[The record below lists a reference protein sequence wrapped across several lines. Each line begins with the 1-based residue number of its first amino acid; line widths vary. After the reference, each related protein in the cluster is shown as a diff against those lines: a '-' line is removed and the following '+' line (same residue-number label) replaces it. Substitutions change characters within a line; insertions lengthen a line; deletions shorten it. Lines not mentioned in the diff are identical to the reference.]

1 MYYNEEHK
9 QRVENRGDGYTYIG
23 TYKCGEIT
31 IDGKGGKGNNSYIR
45 IKCPYCETEYDVQ
58 LGHFKKGYSCSHCC
72 NKYENS
78 FAYYVQVEL
87 GESLNKYWDWEKNT
101 VNPYYI
107 YKKSSKTKVW
117 IKCTKTDYHDSYDIT
132 PSNFHEG
139 KRCPYC
145 HKRKIHPKDSFGQ
158 WGINTFGDD
167 FLEKYWS
174 EKNDELGINPW
185 KISPRSGEKVW
196 ILCQEKDYHNDE
208 GGYPITPDNFYK
220 GKRCPYCVNKK
231 VHPKD
236 SFGQWL
242 IDTYGND
249 AIEKYWSPKNTL
261 NPFTIAPKSSSKI
274 WILCQKKDYH
284 NDEGGYLTAC
294 DIFYRGNRCPYCT
307 NNQGKV
313 HPKDSFGSLYPEKAK
328 YWSKNNKKSP
338 FEVAP
343 KTDDKYKFI
352 CQECGEEFERS
363 LLNLNRYNHGV
374 YCQDCNNSQLEEITK
389 QVLQKYNIKY
399 ISQMK
404 YDGLIGLGNGNLSYD
419 FYLPSYNLLIE
430 CQGEQHEHY
439 CKGFHKTKEGFEK
452 QLEHDRRKREYSKQ
466 HNIKLLE
473 IWYYDMDNIE
483 DILIKELNLRR
494 LYQYNN

>member
-145 HKRKIHPKDSFGQ
+145 HKRKI
-158 WGINTFGDD
+158 
-167 FLEKYWS
+167 
-174 EKNDELGINPW
+174 
-185 KISPRSGEKVW
+185 
-196 ILCQEKDYHNDE
+196 
-208 GGYPITPDNFYK
+208 
-220 GKRCPYCVNKK
+220 
-231 VHPKD
+231 HPKD